1 MFNCGHETHKTG
13 PRTRRQPKAEQL
25 PQPHHER
32 RTVSKKTATTIAIP
46 ILAELAS
53 GNIELGTVEAQVFL
67 CEGLRVE
74 VPGRE
79 LRAALSRGFR
89 EIADELDSEA
99 TSE

>member
-1 MFNCGHETHKTG
+1 M
-13 PRTRRQPKAEQL
+13 
-25 PQPHHER
+25 
-32 RTVSKKTATTIAIP
+32 SKKTATTIAIP
-46 ILAELAS
+46 ILAGLAS

-74 VPGRE
+74 VPERE

-99 TSE
+99 ASD